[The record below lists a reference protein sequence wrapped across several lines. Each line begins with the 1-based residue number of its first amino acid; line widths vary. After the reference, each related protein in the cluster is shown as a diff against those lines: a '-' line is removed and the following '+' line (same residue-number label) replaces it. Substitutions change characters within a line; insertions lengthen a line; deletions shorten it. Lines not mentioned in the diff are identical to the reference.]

1 MNKKNKIS
9 SFLTNPIFK
18 SLIFIIIIS
27 FILIAGV
34 LFWLNIYT
42 KHNESISVPSIK
54 RLQVEDAAGILK
66 SHYLDYKVVDSLYLK
81 DGVPGSIIEQI
92 PQEESKVK
100 KGRTIFLIIQA
111 KGQQLVSI
119 PYLKDYSQRQAEAQ
133 LQARGFSRI
142 TIQEVPS
149 QYKGLVIS
157 IEYNGQPLVPGQK
170 IPKGA
175 PLRMKVGSG
184 IPETE
189 EEDNQTMPEGDT
201 PQLENSFFE

>member
-1 MNKKNKIS
+1 MNKKDKIS
-9 SFLTNPIFK
+9 NFLTNPIIK
-18 SLIFIIIIS
+18 SLVFIIIIS